1 MRYSRL
7 FGKTL
12 RQVPHRVNS
21 PSYRLLLRGS
31 FLRPLGQGLFS
42 WLPLGQ
48 RVIANLQTIIREEM
62 NKLGGQEVLLP
73 LVNPHEIWR
82 RSGRDR
88 LIKRDMIQFIDR
100 NGKRLVLA
108 PTHEEAM
115 VELLRSTV
123 SSYRELP
130 TFLYQFQSK
139 FRDEERT
146 RCGPV
151 RSKEF
156 LMKDAYSFHRTFVEL
171 NNFFPRVFG
180 AYQRIFERCAVPV
193 MAAEAGVGYMGGERS
208 FEFLF
213 ESQCGDDK
221 VVVCPECGYTANNEV
236 AVGSHK
242 SVISAPREMQRVHT
256 PGCTS
261 MARLAACLEL
271 PRTHLGKTMA
281 YATAEGLVMALV
293 RADHQVSVEKLG
305 QVLHDSVLRKATPE
319 QLDSAALVTGYFS
332 PLGLNAAERRRRGI
346 RVVVDEAAADTPNL
360 VLGANEQE
368 YHYRNANFGRDFDAD
383 IVADIARIDS
393 GSACLHCG
401 NPLQERLA
409 MELGHIFRLGDF
421 YTRAMD
427 YHLSGERGERIYPH
441 MGSYGIGIGRLI
453 AAVVE
458 HNSDDRGIIWPAE
471 LAPYQFYIL
480 SIGKSARVRAIV
492 EEVYRKLSPLALLD
506 DRYESISTKFKDA
519 DLLGIPMRIVISLR
533 SVQNGEL
540 EVLDRRTR
548 KIIRMPLDEVRHLGG
563 GGRRK
568 SEAPA

>member
-21 PSYRLLLRGS
+21 QSYRLLLRGG
-31 FLRPLGQGLFS
+31 FLRPLGKGLFS

-48 RVIANLQTIIREEM
+48 RVIANVQTVIREEM
-62 NKLGGQEVLLP
+62 HKLGGQEVLLP

-88 LIKRDMIQFIDR
+88 LIKRDMIQFTDR
-100 NGKRLVLA
+100 NGKRLVLS

-115 VELLRSTV
+115 VELLRSTI

-130 TFLYQFQSK
+130 TFLFQFQGK
-139 FRDEERT
+139 FRDEQRT

-151 RSKEF
+151 RSTEF
-156 LMKDAYSFHRTFVEL
+156 LMKDAYSFHRSFVEL
-171 NNFFPRVFG
+171 NNFFPKVFG
-180 AYQRIFERCAVPV
+180 AYHRIFERCGVPV

-213 ESQCGDDK
+213 ESPCGDDK
-221 VVVCPECGYTANNEV
+221 VVVCPKCGYTANHEV
-236 AVGSHK
+236 AVGSRK

-261 MARLAACLEL
+261 MARLAGCLEM
-271 PRTHLGKTMA
+271 PRTQLGKAMV
-281 YATAEGLVMALV
+281 YATAEGLIMALV

-305 QVLHDSVLRKATPE
+305 QVLHGAVLRKATPE
-319 QLDSAALVTGYFS
+319 QLDSAALVTGFFS

-383 IVADIARIDS
+383 IVADIARISS

-401 NPLQERLA
+401 GPLQERLA

-480 SIGKSARVRAIV
+480 SIGKSTRVRAIV

-506 DRYESISTKFKDA
+506 DRHESISTKFKDA

-548 KIIRMPLDEVRHLGG
+548 KMIRMPLDEVRHLGG
-563 GGRRK
+563 GGRRT
-568 SEAPA
+568 SEVPA